1 MTIANGFVKNIALGT
16 GLLTGAMAMSP
27 GSTNQALAQ
36 EPVNHRD
43 NGSQLSTIDQTDSDI
58 GEIKARMK
66 MADQIDELAVAIQE
80 SGAKFPPK
88 LAMGFDDFADAM
100 RTGDEDKLNAE
111 VTKLAENIKEMKAT
125 EPAGS
130 FWNSVTAKG
139 LITLLGT
146 VASGIGFLIFF
157 GYGQDMADI
166 IKSVRGGSDNPKK

>member
-66 MADQIDELAVAIQE
+66 MAD
-80 SGAKFPPK
+80 
-88 LAMGFDDFADAM
+88 
-100 RTGDEDKLNAE
+100 
-111 VTKLAENIKEMKAT
+111 
-125 EPAGS
+125 
-130 FWNSVTAKG
+130 
-139 LITLLGT
+139 
-146 VASGIGFLIFF
+146 
-157 GYGQDMADI
+157 
-166 IKSVRGGSDNPKK
+166 